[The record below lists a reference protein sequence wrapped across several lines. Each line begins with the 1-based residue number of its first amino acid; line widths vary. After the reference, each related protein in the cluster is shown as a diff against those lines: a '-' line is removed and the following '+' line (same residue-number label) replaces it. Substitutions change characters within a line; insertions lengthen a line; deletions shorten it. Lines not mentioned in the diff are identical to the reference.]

1 MKARKQVF
9 IYVSFG
15 FLFWVLS
22 GFILWETIAVA
33 QDIVARITT
42 KTAAPQIVLIGGSI
56 ASPPDVVIKAE
67 KTIGGT
73 FVELGAH
80 WPLSSAAA
88 NILQQLKE
96 KNVDISN
103 GIVLVGYSWGGLVA
117 RQLDADNP
125 GLVKMV
131 VTIGSV
137 SGGYRFMP
145 EGFFMPGDIQSHT
158 PLYVIGGYDSQI
170 PKKWFMQGELNDGIA
185 SLKSVL
191 TVGRSTIDT
200 AVFSGFEHTALM
212 ESQEVTNQI
221 REWVAH
227 ESSEKTILVS
237 RK

>member
-1 MKARKQVF
+1 MKNIF
-9 IYVSFG
+9 IF
-15 FLFWVLS
+15 VL
-22 GFILWETIAVA
+22 IAFTLA
-33 QDIVARITT
+33 LGITT
-42 KTAAPQIVLIGGSI
+42 KVAATEVVLIGGSV
-56 ASPPDVVIKAE
+56 ASPADVVTKAE
-67 KTIGGT
+67 KAFGGT
-73 FVELGAH
+73 FIELGRH

-96 KNVDISN
+96 KNIDMSN

-145 EGFFMPGDIQSHT
+145 EGFFMPSDRKSRT
-158 PLYVIGGYDSQI
+158 PLYVIGGYDPQI
-170 PKKWFMQGELNDGIA
+170 PKKWFMQGKLNDGIV
-185 SLKSVL
+185 SLESVL

-212 ESQEVTNQI
+212 VSPEVTNQI
-221 REWVAH
+221 REWIAH